1 MYSILKRIYYT
12 FDDRITITIRILLFT
27 VYRLG
32 GRSHIRVQ
40 SGERSEFQ
48 RRVRVL
54 HENGPL
60 PQLRRD
66 TFDLG
71 RHTG

>member
-1 MYSILKRIYYT
+1 MRRAMAIYYYII
-12 FDDRITITIRILLFT
+12 ITMYYVIKFT

-32 GRSHIRVQ
+32 GRCRIRVQ
-40 SGERSEFQ
+40 PGERSEFQ
-48 RRVRVL
+48 RSVRVL
-54 HENGPL
+54 HENGAL

-66 TFDLG
+66 TVDLG